1 MWAVVPNFRL
11 AVLLAASQKN
21 LDFGTLKMENTLSV
35 GQNGN
40 RPPWRSAPSE
50 EPHACT
56 IWAHSIFYVDGV
68 LGLGL
73 QG

>member
-11 AVLLAASQKN
+11 AVLLAASEKN

-40 RPPWRSAPSE
+40 RPP
-50 EPHACT
+50 
-56 IWAHSIFYVDGV
+56 
-68 LGLGL
+68 
-73 QG
+73 